1 MNTTWLKTQGEINE
15 QQRLSKR
22 NNGYDSIFR
31 IPFNLNDFND
41 GDVMNIRDSY
51 KLDGILKKTKL
62 EIALDNCNHTM
73 ELVRTIVPILVLIIQ
88 VIILF
93 KI

>member
-1 MNTTWLKTQGEINE
+1 M
-15 QQRLSKR
+15 
-22 NNGYDSIFR
+22 
-31 IPFNLNDFND
+31 
-41 GDVMNIRDSY
+41 
-51 KLDGILKKTKL
+51 KLTFPITDMKEKSKL
-62 EIALDNCNHTM
+62 EVALDNCNHTM

>member
-1 MNTTWLKTQGEINE
+1 M
-15 QQRLSKR
+15 
-22 NNGYDSIFR
+22 
-31 IPFNLNDFND
+31 
-41 GDVMNIRDSY
+41 
-51 KLDGILKKTKL
+51 KLTFPITDMKDLKKSKL
-62 EIALDNCNHTM
+62 ELALDKCNHTM

>member
-1 MNTTWLKTQGEINE
+1 MKIKFPVTDMKDFDKEILLNKGP
-15 QQRLSKR
+15 LS
-22 NNGYDSIFR
+22 
-31 IPFNLNDFND
+31 
-41 GDVMNIRDSY
+41 
-51 KLDGILKKTKL
+51 GIQKTKL
-62 EIALDNCNHTM
+62 EVALDKCNHTM

>member
-1 MNTTWLKTQGEINE
+1 
-15 QQRLSKR
+15 
-22 NNGYDSIFR
+22 
-31 IPFNLNDFND
+31 
-41 GDVMNIRDSY
+41 MNIRDLY
-51 KLDGILKKTKL
+51 KLDGNLKKSKL
-62 EIALDNCNHTM
+62 EVALDNCNHTM